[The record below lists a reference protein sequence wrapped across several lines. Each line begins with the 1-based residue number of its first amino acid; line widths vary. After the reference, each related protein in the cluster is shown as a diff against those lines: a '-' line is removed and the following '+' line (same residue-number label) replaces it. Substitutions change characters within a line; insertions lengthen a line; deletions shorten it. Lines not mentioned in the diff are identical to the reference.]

1 MDETLSQRLAADL
14 DGSFETLVREHQDR
28 LYGLALRY
36 VGSASDAEELAQ
48 DAFVRAYRALERY
61 EPQRI
66 RDLDLRPWLTTI
78 LLNACRNHLARP
90 ARRAAAATV
99 VVDETVVIAGD
110 AGLGPEAHVERRE
123 AAERWSRLV
132 GSLPPLYRAA
142 VLLRHLDGMSYD
154 EMTAVLGRPQGTLK
168 AQVHRGV
175 ALLRA
180 AFEAEERARST
191 PAQAAGPAPAP
202 AAGPAPAPADRAGPS
217 DLVSS
222 TIASM
227 EAV

>member
-1 MDETLSQRLAADL
+1 MDETLTQRLAADL
-14 DGSFETLVREHQDR
+14 DGSFEALVREHQDR
-28 LYGLALRY
+28 LYSLALRY

-90 ARRAAAATV
+90 SRRAADATV
-99 VVDETVVIAGD
+99 AVDEAVVVAGD
-110 AGLGPEAHVERRE
+110 AGHGPESHVERRE
-123 AAERWSRLV
+123 AAERWARLV

-142 VLLRHLDGMSYD
+142 VLLRHLDGLSYE

-168 AQVHRGV
+168 AQVHRGI

-180 AFEAEERARST
+180 AFEAEERARGATAST
-191 PAQAAGPAPAP
+191 AQPAGSI
-202 AAGPAPAPADRAGPS
+202 DPS
-217 DLVSS
+217 SRF
-222 TIASM
+222 TASL

>member
-1 MDETLSQRLAADL
+1 MDETLTQRLAADL
-14 DGSFETLVREHQDR
+14 DGSFEDLVRESQDR
-28 LYGLALRY
+28 LYSLALRY

-99 VVDETVVIAGD
+99 VVDEFVIIAGD
-110 AGLGPEAHVERRE
+110 AGHGPEAHVERRE
-123 AAERWSRLV
+123 AAERWAHLV

-142 VLLRHLDGMSYD
+142 VLLRHLDGMSYE

-180 AFEAEERARST
+180 AFEAEERGRTTST
-191 PAQAAGPAPAP
+191 Q
-202 AAGPAPAPADRAGPS
+202 APAPADRAGPS
-217 DLVSS
+217 DRPSS
-222 TIASM
+222 PTASL
-227 EAV
+227 EAL